1 MYDVALTFGVNKS
14 TITSLM
20 TRYRDTGDVNDRAKN
35 GCPRKKPT
43 ETDNRISGM
52 AARRHFVTANGI
64 RANVQNPRLSDQ
76 TIIIRLHKHGFGSR
90 RSMKVPQRTD
100 RHELAIGHLRDQL
113 GRAVR
118 VRLIPN
124 HNLGHLRQFLREE
137 LARIPQQSITTLVGS
152 MRKRLAECIT
162 SRGGPTFLAFLP
174 SAHPHQYNQ
183 CYDCKTEICY
193 EERN

>member
-1 MYDVALTFGVNKS
+1 MSMIVPRMV
-14 TITSLM
+14 
-20 TRYRDTGDVNDRAKN
+20 VPEKN
-35 GCPRKKPT
+35 PT

-76 TIIIRLHKHGFGSR
+76 TIITRLHKHGFGSR

-124 HNLGHLRQFLREE
+124 HNLGHLRQFLLEE

-162 SRGGPTFLAFLP
+162 SRRGPTFLAFLP
-174 SAHPHQYNQ
+174 SAHPHQYIQ

-193 EERN
+193 K

>member
-14 TITSLM
+14 TITILM
-20 TRYRDTGDVNDRAKN
+20 TRYRDTGDVNDRAN
-35 GCPRKKPT
+35 NWLSQKKPT

-64 RANVQNPRLSDQ
+64 RTNVQNPRLSNQ
-76 TIIIRLHKHGFGSR
+76 TITIHLHKHEFGSR

-100 RHELAIGHLRDQL
+100 RHELAIGHQRDQL

-152 MRKRLAECIT
+152 MRKKLAECIT
-162 SRGGPTFLAFLP
+162 SRGGPIFLAFLP

>member
-1 MYDVALTFGVNKS
+1 
-14 TITSLM
+14 
-20 TRYRDTGDVNDRAKN
+20 
-35 GCPRKKPT
+35 
-43 ETDNRISGM
+43 M
-52 AARRHFVTANGI
+52 AARRHFITTNDI

-100 RHELAIGHLRDQL
+100 RHELVIRHLRDQL
-113 GRAVR
+113 CRAVC

-152 MRKRLAECIT
+152 MRKRLAECIA
-162 SRGGPTFLAFLP
+162 SRAGPTFLAFLP
-174 SAHPHQYNQ
+174 SADPHQHNQ
-183 CYDCKTEICY
+183 CYDRKKQQFVMRKGTERLCIFTQGTCKLHNSDSTSWY
-193 EERN
+193 S